1 VPRQGSDVFLG
12 VIEAARKQLLI
23 DHENARSFENSGIIG
38 DERAAALADFLR
50 SRLPEAY
57 GVAKG
62 EIIDCFDNRTG
73 QIDLFIFDRLAAK
86 PISQQRENA
95 LVPCEALYAVI
106 EVKSTFTRE
115 EARRC
120 LHAAA
125 RLRRLRPFKE
135 HFVDARTH
143 GARAQ
148 ESEHRAMYV
157 VFAYTTDL
165 RAAEWM
171 AHEHQRLLAVAAEEK
186 VNPSVI
192 DRIFVADRGILN
204 PIRSQGK
211 LVQEDA
217 EYLFVE
223 FFLHLINF
231 IDRERAR
238 RPLISWRDYALPKS
252 KGWKPIR
259 SSGPS

>member
-23 DHENARSFENSGIIG
+23 DHENARVFEHSGIIG

-50 SRLPEAY
+50 SSLPEAF
-57 GVAKG
+57 GIAKG
-62 EIIDCFDNRTG
+62 KIIDCFDTRTG
-73 QIDLFIFDRLAAK
+73 QIDLFIYDRLAAK

-125 RLRRLRPFKE
+125 TLRQLRRFKE

-157 VFAYTTDL
+157 IFAYTTDL
-165 RAAEWM
+165 RAE
-171 AHEHQRLLAVAAEEK
+171 AV
-186 VNPSVI
+186 V
-192 DRIFVADRGILN
+192 
-204 PIRSQGK
+204 
-211 LVQEDA
+211 EDA
-217 EYLFVE
+217 SVYGKSGW
-223 FFLHLINF
+223 
-231 IDRERAR
+231 ERWGTLR
-238 RPLISWRDYALPKS
+238 CVIALGQSEP
-252 KGWKPIR
+252 
-259 SSGPS
+259 

>member
-1 VPRQGSDVFLG
+1 MPRQESDVFLG

-50 SRLPEAY
+50 SRLPEAF

-73 QIDLFIFDRLAAK
+73 QIDFFIYDRLAAK

-95 LVPCEALYAVI
+95 LVPCETLYAVI

-125 RLRRLRPFKE
+125 RLRQLRPFKE

-143 GARAQ
+143 GASAQ

-171 AHEHQRLLAVAAEEK
+171 DHEHQRLLAVAAEEK

-192 DRIFVADRGILN
+192 DRIFIADRQILN

-211 LVQEDA
+211 SVQEDA

-238 RPLISWRDYALPKS
+238 RPSLSWRDYALPRS
-252 KGWKPIR
+252 KGWKSIR
-259 SSGPS
+259 RGSLG

>member
-1 VPRQGSDVFLG
+1 MPNKPENCWTASGSCAPS
-12 VIEAARKQLLI
+12 AARKQLLI
-23 DHENARSFENSGIIG
+23 DHENARSFENTGIIG

-50 SRLPEAY
+50 SRLPEAF

-106 EVKSTFTRE
+106 EVKSTFTRK

-120 LHAAA
+120 LSAAA
-125 RLRRLRPFKE
+125 RLRQLRPFKE

-148 ESEHRAMYV
+148 EGEHRAMYV

-223 FFLHLINF
+223 FFLHLINCH
-231 IDRERAR
+231 
-238 RPLISWRDYALPKS
+238 
-252 KGWKPIR
+252 
-259 SSGPS
+259 